1 MIIFINIFSIY
12 CLNAEEDKWITLKC
26 IPSGIFGSFY
36 SITEKADGHIRFVS
50 SEKVIQSVK
59 FDVHKIFIND
69 FEKDE
74 EIIYNVTSSIMCA
87 DKNGYSYYN
96 FECDN
101 GYVFIVTAID
111 HKSQLFSI
119 IKDSKIISASVLVD
133 ESYSMRLRI
142 RNDSGLTDID
152 KIVVNANKLFNF
164 NVPDSTY
171 NPEADISPNK

>member
-1 MIIFINIFSIY
+1 
-12 CLNAEEDKWITLKC
+12 
-26 IPSGIFGSFY
+26 
-36 SITEKADGHIRFVS
+36 
-50 SEKVIQSVK
+50 
-59 FDVHKIFIND
+59 
-69 FEKDE
+69 
-74 EIIYNVTSSIMCA
+74 MCA